1 MVVYN
6 TAHPKLVKVQTLKI
20 LNATQKKNMLGAGTI
35 VPWVRTLTC
44 ASTKA

>member
-20 LNATQKKNMLGAGTI
+20 LNATQKNMLGAGTI
-35 VPWVRTLTC
+35 IPWVRTLNC
-44 ASTKA
+44 ASTNA